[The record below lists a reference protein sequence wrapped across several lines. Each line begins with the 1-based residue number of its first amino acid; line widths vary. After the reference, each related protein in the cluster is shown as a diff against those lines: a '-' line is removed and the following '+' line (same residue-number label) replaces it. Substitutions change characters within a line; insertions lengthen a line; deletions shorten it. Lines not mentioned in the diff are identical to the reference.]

1 MDCKDCMNCDS
12 IWGFMC
18 TCHYSYND
26 EEGHHQIGQDVPR
39 KRAEKCEHYTEEKY
53 DRDEMFVL

>member
-1 MDCKDCMNCDS
+1 MDCKDCVNCDF

-39 KRAEKCEHYTEEKY
+39 KRADKCEHYTKEKY

>member
-1 MDCKDCMNCDS
+1 MDCKDCINCDF

-39 KRAEKCEHYTEEKY
+39 KRADKCEHYTEEKY